1 MLINNK
7 TGRNA
12 TNHHGP
18 QISKLFGHS
27 GDTVQLS
34 VTVESGLVS
43 NNLYTASLFACGAE
57 TPKLVTEFSKM
68 N

>member
-1 MLINNK
+1 MLNYMMGK
-7 TGRNA
+7 NA

-18 QISKLFGHS
+18 RIPKLLGHS
-27 GDTVQLS
+27 VDTIQLS

-43 NNLYTASLFACGAE
+43 NKLYTTSLFTCGAE